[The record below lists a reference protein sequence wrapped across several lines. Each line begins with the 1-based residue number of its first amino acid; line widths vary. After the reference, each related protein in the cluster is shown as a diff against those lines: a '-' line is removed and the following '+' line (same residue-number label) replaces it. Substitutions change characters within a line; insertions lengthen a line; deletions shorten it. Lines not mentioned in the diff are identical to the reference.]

1 MATTAPTAPTGPA
14 APAGATGRSIVWAR
28 RRASAARVWRIYR
41 KNWMGM
47 LGLGILIVFT
57 LIALFIPVFSSRS
70 ALDVTKA
77 TAPNLAPPSWAY
89 PLGTDESGRSVLT
102 LTLWGTRISLLVG
115 VMATLLSMVIGAGVG
130 IIAGFF
136 GGSWIDAILARL
148 VDWFLVIP
156 FLPLAIVLATVLGRS
171 LTNIIIVI
179 GVTSWAGTAR
189 IIRSQTLSVKE
200 RAYVERARA
209 LGASNWHLVT
219 RHILPNVFPLIF
231 ANTVLVVAI
240 AILSESTLSFLGLGD
255 PLAIS
260 WGSML
265 EGAFDSGAVS
275 TGAWWYLLAPGI
287 AIVLVVLAFTMCG
300 QALEEVFNPKLRDR

>member
-1 MATTAPTAPTGPA
+1 MAAVTPTDVPTQSA
-14 APAGATGRSIVWAR
+14 KSIVRAR
-28 RRASAARVWRIYR
+28 RRASAARVWGIYR
-41 KNWMGM
+41 RSRMGM
-47 LGLGILIVFT
+47 AGLAILVIFG
-57 LIALFIPVFSSRS
+57 LIALLVPVFSSRD

-77 TAPNLAPPSWAY
+77 TAPSLASPSWHY

-102 LTLWGTRISLLVG
+102 LTLWGSRISLLVG
-115 VMATLLSMVIGAGVG
+115 IMATLLSMIIGAGVG

-136 GGSWIDAILARL
+136 GGRWIDTILARL
-148 VDWFLVIP
+148 IDWFLVIP

-179 GVTSWAGTAR
+179 GVTSWASTAR

-209 LGASNWHLVT
+209 LGAGNWHLVT

-231 ANTVLVVAI
+231 ANTILVVAI

-255 PLAIS
+255 PLAVS

-275 TGAWWYLLAPGI
+275 TGAWWYLLSPGI

-300 QALEEVFNPKLRDR
+300 QALEQVFNPKLADRE

>member
-1 MATTAPTAPTGPA
+1 MASTTAPPPA
-14 APAGATGRSIVWAR
+14 APARSGRQIVRAR
-28 RRASAARVWRIYR
+28 RRASAARVWSIYR
-41 KNWMGM
+41 RSRMGM
-47 LGLGILIVFT
+47 VGLAILIVF
-57 LIALFIPVFSSRS
+57 ALVALLVPAFSSRD

-77 TAPNLAPPSWAY
+77 TAPNLAPPSWHY

-102 LTLWGTRISLLVG
+102 LTLWGSRISLLVG
-115 VMATLLSMVIGAGVG
+115 IMATLLSMVIGAGVG

-148 VDWFLVIP
+148 IDWFLVIP

-209 LGASNWHLVT
+209 LGAGNWHLVT

-255 PLAIS
+255 PLAVS

-275 TGAWWYLLAPGI
+275 TGAWWYLLAPGV

>member
-1 MATTAPTAPTGPA
+1 MAATTTTPPA
-14 APAGATGRSIVWAR
+14 APPRSGRQIVRAR
-28 RRASAARVWRIYR
+28 RRASAARVWSIYR
-41 KNWMGM
+41 RSRMGM
-47 LGLGILIVFT
+47 VGLAILIVF
-57 LIALFIPVFSSRS
+57 ALVALLVPAFSSRD

-77 TAPNLAPPSWAY
+77 TAPNLAPPSWHY

-102 LTLWGTRISLLVG
+102 LTLWGSRISLLVG
-115 VMATLLSMVIGAGVG
+115 IMATLLSMVIGAGVG

-148 VDWFLVIP
+148 IDWFLVIP

-209 LGASNWHLVT
+209 LGAGNWHLVT

-255 PLAIS
+255 PLAVS

-275 TGAWWYLLAPGI
+275 TGAWWYLLAPGV

>member
-1 MATTAPTAPTGPA
+1 MAAISPTDVPTRG
-14 APAGATGRSIVWAR
+14 GRSIVRAR
-28 RRASAARVWRIYR
+28 RRASAARVWGIYR
-41 KNWMGM
+41 RSKMGM
-47 LGLGILIVFT
+47 AGLVILIIFA
-57 LIALFIPVFSSRS
+57 LIALLIPVFSSRE

-77 TAPNLAPPSWAY
+77 TAPNLAPPSWQY

-102 LTLWGTRISLLVG
+102 LTLWGSRISLLVG
-115 VMATLLSMVIGAGVG
+115 VMATLLSMIIGAGVG

-136 GGSWIDAILARL
+136 GGSWIDAILARII
-148 VDWFLVIP
+148 DWFLVIP

-209 LGASNWHLVT
+209 LGAGNWHLVT

-255 PLAIS
+255 PLAVS

-275 TGAWWYLLAPGI
+275 SGAWWYLLSPGV

>member
-1 MATTAPTAPTGPA
+1 MATTAVDTARP
-14 APAGATGRSIVWAR
+14 RSIVWAR
-28 RRASAARVWRIYR
+28 RRASIARVWRIYR
-41 KNWMGM
+41 GSWMGM
-47 LGLGILIVFT
+47 IGLGILIVFT
-57 LIALFIPVFSSRS
+57 AIALLVPVFSSRD

-77 TAPNLAPPSWAY
+77 TGANLAPPSWHY

-102 LTLWGTRISLLVG
+102 LTLWGSRISLLVG
-115 VMATLLSMVIGAGVG
+115 LLATLLSMVIGSSVG

-136 GGSWIDAILARL
+136 GGTWIDAILARII
-148 VDWFLVIP
+148 DWFLVIP
-156 FLPLAIVLATVLGRS
+156 FLPLAIVLATVLGPS

-179 GVTSWAGTAR
+179 GVTSWASTAR
-189 IIRSQTLSVKE
+189 IIRSQTLTVRE
-200 RAYVERARA
+200 RPYVERARA
-209 LGASNWHLVT
+209 LGGGNWHLVT

-240 AILSESTLSFLGLGD
+240 AILSETTLSFLGLGD
-255 PLAIS
+255 PFAVS

-265 EGAFDSGAVS
+265 EGAFNSGAVS